1 MVTIKKSLHLLAAV
15 LFALSPVASMANN
28 DTIQQENAVN
38 VEQTAIA
45 VEATDHAASHGEEHA
60 EKSNDQ
66 FVKEYIGHH
75 LMDDHYYSFFGDK
88 ELHKH
93 YGFALPIILI
103 DNGLKVFMSTEDFV
117 YNSKVIERDGQY
129 YAYFHGKIVNCDA
142 EGNIKGYEYRK
153 DDKGEYITI
162 KNKDGKDIKQK
173 FEVTYNIKSHEIHT
187 ASDFHVSTMPLDF
200 SITKNVAGLML
211 ASLLL
216 FLGFTALAKTYKNG
230 PNALP
235 KGIAR
240 GLEPLVI
247 YVRDEMAKPNI
258 GHKYKQFMP
267 YLLSVFFLIFL
278 LNLLGLTPLGL
289 NVTGNISVTV
299 CLALFTFLYVNIS
312 ANKDYWKHI
321 FWMPGVP
328 VPMKIVL
335 APIEV
340 LGMFTKPF
348 SLLIRLFANITAG
361 HSVVMGLIA
370 VAYIMQE
377 ALSTPGAIGISFFL
391 TLFLTFLE
399 ILVAFLQAFI
409 FTMLSSL
416 FIGSAVQEHD
426 HH

>member
-15 LFALSPVASMANN
+15 LFALTPVVSQANN
-28 DTIQQENAVN
+28 DTIQQEDTVH

-45 VEATDHAASHGEEHA
+45 VETTEHVAAHGEENA
-60 EKSNDQ
+60 EDSNKQ
-66 FVKEYIGHH
+66 FVKEYIDHH
-75 LMDDHYYSFFGDK
+75 LKDDHYYSFFGDK

-103 DNGLKVFMSTEDFV
+103 DNGLKVFMSSEDFV
-117 YNSKVIERDGQY
+117 YNGAVVENGGQY
-129 YAYFHGKIVNCDA
+129 YKYYHGKIYEVNGP
-142 EGNIKGYEYRK
+142 EGTIEY
-153 DDKGEYITI
+153 DDHHHAT
-162 KNKDGKDIKQK
+162 NK
-173 FEVTYNIKSHEIHT
+173 
-187 ASDFHVSTMPLDF
+187 MPLDF
-200 SITKNVAGLML
+200 SITKNVAGLIL
-211 ASLLL
+211 ASVLL

-299 CLALFTFLYVNIS
+299 CLAIFTFLYTNLKG
-312 ANKDYWKHI
+312 NKDYWKHI

-328 VPMKIVL
+328 VPMKFVL

-370 VAYIMQE
+370 VAFVMQE
-377 ALSTPGAIGISFFL
+377 TLSTPGAVGVSFFL
-391 TLFLTFLE
+391 TLFLTILE

>member
-15 LFALSPVASMANN
+15 LFALTPMVSHADTDPV
-28 DTIQQENAVN
+28 QQGDAVQ

-45 VEATDHAASHGEEHA
+45 VDATQELEAHSEEHA

-66 FVKEYIGHH
+66 FVKEYIQHH
-75 LMDDHYYSFFGDK
+75 LKDDHYYSFFGDK
-88 ELHKH
+88 ELHRH

-103 DNGLKVFMSTEDFV
+103 DNGVKVFMSTEDFV
-117 YNSKVIERDGQY
+117 YNGAVVENGGQY
-129 YAYFHGKIVNCDA
+129 FKYYHGKIYEVDGPNGELDFDA
-142 EGNIKGYEYRK
+142 
-153 DDKGEYITI
+153 DHHPT
-162 KNKDGKDIKQK
+162 NK
-173 FEVTYNIKSHEIHT
+173 
-187 ASDFHVSTMPLDF
+187 MPLDF
-200 SITKNVAGLML
+200 SITKNVAGLIL

-258 GHKYKQFMP
+258 GAKYKQFMP

-299 CLALFTFLYVNIS
+299 CLALFTFLYTNLKG
-312 ANKDYWKHI
+312 NKDYWKHI

-328 VPMKIVL
+328 VPMKFVL

-370 VAYIMQE
+370 VAFVMQQTLSTAGAVGVSF
-377 ALSTPGAIGISFFL
+377 ALS
-391 TLFLTFLE
+391 LFLTILE
-399 ILVAFLQAFI
+399 ILIAFLQAFI